1 MKNNLFFTLLLLL
14 GLNIFFSCSED
25 NFTES
30 IFIDGKEELDPKS
43 YSYKF
48 DKWLQDEYLKPYN
61 LRFRY
66 KMEDVGADMDY
77 NLVPT
82 GYDNAQD
89 IAILSKYLWFD
100 VYGTVI
106 DDDFLKKYGP
116 RIIHL
121 IGSPAFNP
129 ASGTMILGLAEGGLK
144 VSLYRCNSVDYTD
157 VDMMNEFYFK
167 TMHHEFAHILHQ
179 KKSYPNEFRLI
190 STTNYSPFGW
200 QDRHDNVAASMGF
213 VSAYAGSEDREDF
226 VEVIANYIVKTD
238 EQWAT
243 ILDNASKGWEYDP
256 TEKVLTQLSTDP
268 DGVDGRKIILDKL
281 TICRKW
287 LKEEWNVSID
297 ELREEVQKRQAAIT
311 PVLMDSL
318 RNQIT
323 NIPVPVVTDA
333 K

>member
-1 MKNNLFFTLLLLL
+1 MRNNILLTIVILLSF
-14 GLNIFFSCSED
+14 NVFFSCSED
-25 NFTES
+25 EFSSS
-30 IFIDGKEELDPKS
+30 IFIDQGEDLDPKS

-48 DKWLQDEYLKPYN
+48 DKWLEDEYLKPYN
-61 LRFRY
+61 LRYRY
-66 KMEDVGADMDY
+66 KMQDVGADMDY

-82 GYDNAQD
+82 GYQNAQD
-89 IAILSKYLWFD
+89 MAVLTKYLWFD
-100 VYGTVI
+100 VYGEVI
-106 DDDFLKKYGP
+106 NDDFLKSYGP

-157 VDMMNEFYFK
+157 VDMMNEYYFK

-179 KKSYPNEFRLI
+179 TKTYPNDFRLI
-190 STTNYSPFGW
+190 SNTYYDPFGW
-200 QDRHDNVAASMGF
+200 QDRHDSVAASLGL
-213 VSAYAGSEDREDF
+213 VSPYAGSEAREDF

-238 EQWAT
+238 EQWNT
-243 ILDNASKGWEYDP
+243 ILNSASKGWEYDP
-256 TEKVLTQLSTDP
+256 NEKVLTQLSTDV

-287 LKEEWNVSID
+287 LQDEWDVSID
-297 ELREEVQKRQAAIT
+297 ELRAEVQKRQAAIT

-318 RNQIT
+318 RNQIN
-323 NIPVPVVTDA
+323 NIPIPE
-333 K
+333 